1 MLGDAVDKD
10 KTSGGDIIKSITDT
24 DPRDGEAD
32 KRKLGPGPETIS
44 IGQGIR
50 LIKMSSLLLQAWHD
64 HYYITGLSLPCGL
77 SGVFRVV

>member
-24 DPRDGEAD
+24 DPRDGD
-32 KRKLGPGPETIS
+32 KRKLGPSPETIS

-50 LIKMSSLLLQAWHD
+50 LIKMSSLLLQVW
-64 HYYITGLSLPCGL
+64 SLLHHRIILALWTQWFVSCGL
-77 SGVFRVV
+77 IDW